1 MFLNVS
7 DWPTDFIIFL
17 LIILSHLLSYP
28 QSRDAMASK
37 NNLTEGLRTSLEINL
52 SSSQQKIGK
61 DSKELIDF

>member
-1 MFLNVS
+1 MFL
-7 DWPTDFIIFL
+7 TDQLTLSIIFL